1 MLKKLIILSLILLTA
16 CGGNESNN
24 ENPKNEVPKALQ
36 EEGGSKILGRYRS
49 NDELTEELY
58 QELVS
63 KNTELKNLETDLEN
77 FNAHDTLNIFYNYD
91 GKSEDY
97 YQTANNKAN
106 SIKDSILKNKIIVL
120 LKMSNEK
127 YAEKT
132 AGLNQ
137 LVKTIHQKKSD
148 INDYHNA
155 LKIVLTLPIIKKY
168 QDENLPKK
176 SPFEKVI
183 KDENLLIEKIKK
195 NTPEY

>member
-36 EEGGSKILGRYRS
+36 EEAGSKILGRYRS
-49 NDELTEELY
+49 HDELTGELY

-77 FNAHDTLNIFYNYD
+77 FNASDTLNIFYNYN

-97 YQTANNKAN
+97 YQAANNQAN
-106 SIKDSILKNKIIVL
+106 FIKDSVLKNKILNLI
-120 LKMSNEK
+120 KKSDEK
-127 YAEKT
+127 YTEKT
-132 AGLNQ
+132 TRLNQ

-168 QDENLPKK
+168 QDENLPEK

-195 NTPEY
+195 STPKY

>member
-1 MLKKLIILSLILLTA
+1 MLKKLTILSLILLTA

-49 NDELTEELY
+49 HDELTEELY

-63 KNTELKNLETDLEN
+63 KNTELKNLETELEN
-77 FNAHDTLNIFYNYD
+77 FNVNDTLNIFYNYN

-97 YQTANNKAN
+97 YQAANNQAN
-106 SIKDSILKNKIIVL
+106 LINDSILKNKILNLI
-120 LKMSNEK
+120 KKSDKK
-127 YAEKT
+127 YTEKT
-132 AGLNQ
+132 TRLNQ

-168 QDENLPKK
+168 QDENLPEK

-195 NTPEY
+195 SIPKY